1 MIDDPRIATVPEAEA
16 EFNDLMALARDL
28 AQPRPL
34 TDDDR
39 WRADYAEEQRR
50 RRIVG
55 YQQDLFASTAITHYR
70 RSPAA
75 PFVERPPI
83 ETVAAKLDRI
93 KGDPF
98 ATFGPP
104 RSDRPSIMTQRQR
117 KAFVRGAANWLNERQ
132 RVTLVDAPGS
142 VDPAFGIQRYLG
154 RHGVIWRLCGS
165 TFADHCYVFF
175 DAVGAERTA
184 KIHMVEIRDLA
195 PRS

>member
-1 MIDDPRIATVPEAEA
+1 MRYDPRNATVPEH
-16 EFNDLMALARDL
+16 EFNELMAIVRDQ
-28 AQPRPL
+28 ATPRPL
-34 TDDDR
+34 SEDDR
-39 WRADYAEEQRR
+39 WRAEYAEEQRR

-55 YQQDLFASTAITHYR
+55 YQQDLFTSTAITHYR
-70 RSPAA
+70 RGPAA
-75 PFVERPPI
+75 PIVERPPV
-83 ETVAAKLDRI
+83 ESVAAKLDRI

-104 RSDRPSIMTQRQR
+104 RSDRPSILTQRER
-117 KAFVRGAANWLNERQ
+117 RTIVRGAANWLSVRQ

-154 RHGVIWRLCGS
+154 RHGVIWRLCGE

-184 KIHMVEIRDLA
+184 KIHMVEVRDLR
-195 PRS
+195 PLS